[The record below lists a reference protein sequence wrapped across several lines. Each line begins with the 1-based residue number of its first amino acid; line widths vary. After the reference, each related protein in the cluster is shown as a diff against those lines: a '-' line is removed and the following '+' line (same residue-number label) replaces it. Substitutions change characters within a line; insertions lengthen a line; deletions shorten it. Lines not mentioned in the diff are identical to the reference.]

1 MAKILVIDDEPGVR
15 FTLKVILEGDG
26 HEVLQAEDGEEG
38 LAVLTTNLGDVDVV
52 ITDIMMPKLDG
63 VMVIDVIRRVD
74 PDVPLIAISGGG
86 NKITTNDPLKTAS
99 KHTVA
104 ALRKPFTKE
113 ELREALAKALPE
125 LADDAE
131 SSTRG

>member
-26 HEVLQAEDGEEG
+26 HEVLEAEDGEEG

-99 KHTVA
+99 KHTAA

-113 ELREALAKALPE
+113 ELRGALAKALPD

-131 SSTRG
+131 TSTGS